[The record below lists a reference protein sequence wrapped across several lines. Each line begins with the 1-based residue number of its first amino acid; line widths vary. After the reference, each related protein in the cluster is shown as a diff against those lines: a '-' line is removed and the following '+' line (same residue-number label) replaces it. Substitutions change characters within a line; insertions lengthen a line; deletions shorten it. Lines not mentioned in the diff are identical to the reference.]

1 MRALL
6 TTIIMAVALS
16 ATTTKMK
23 TRITMIVALL
33 LSVASLFAGN
43 TEKPK
48 ASFILVIEDGVIK
61 VCDAKGQDL
70 GRIHLDGFR
79 LMYADEPYEPPY
91 TQDTLRHIALDAIAA
106 AISGNGN
113 RENIVD
119 PLAKV
124 ATADEAGTDNNPITM
139 TMEAGQLFAILR
151 DSFKACGE
159 TCHGK
164 RYRAEIVKY
173 TAEEVKGFKKE
184 QPHLHVPSQSAAP
197 TGREWITRNNVSK
210 EGLFEVA
217 LDSPLITDTPYQ
229 LPQASNPFF
238 NEQMERMINDPVY
251 NDDKT
256 NNYRVRRLYLRGE
269 FFGYIIVLFREAKA
283 PTMVPA
289 GGTAREW
296 MAHNA
301 PLAGRVFECTFD
313 KPLLTETPYEPPQ
326 KDDPYYN
333 EHWENEVINH
343 DALRVYERGV
353 FIGYAAFAYYPDSPL
368 AGEPRKL

>member
-23 TRITMIVALL
+23 TRITMIVTLL

-43 TEKPK
+43 TENPK

-61 VCDAKGQDL
+61 VCDTKGQDL
-70 GRIHLDGFR
+70 SRIHLDGFR
-79 LMYADEPYEPPY
+79 LMYAEEPYEPPY
-91 TQDTLRHIALDAIAA
+91 TQDTFRHIALDAIAA
-106 AISGNGN
+106 VIAGHGN

-124 ATADEAGTDNNPITM
+124 ATADEAGTEKDPLTM

-164 RYRAEIVKY
+164 RYRAEIVRY

-184 QPHLHVPSQSAAP
+184 QPKSAAP
-197 TGREWITRNNVSK
+197 TGREWITSHNTPK

-217 LDSPLITDTPYQ
+217 LDDPLITDTPYQ
-229 LPQASNPFF
+229 LPQASNPSF

-269 FFGYIIVLFREAKA
+269 FFGYIIVMFMEAEA
-283 PTMVPA
+283 PTTPA
-289 GGTAREW
+289 AGTAREW
-296 MAHNA
+296 
-301 PLAGRVFECTFD
+301 LARNKAWPHRVFECTFD
-313 KPLLTETPYEPPQ
+313 KPLLTQTPYEPPQ

-343 DALRVYERGV
+343 DAMRVYERGI
-353 FIGYAAFAYYPDSPL
+353 FIGYAAFTYYPDSPL